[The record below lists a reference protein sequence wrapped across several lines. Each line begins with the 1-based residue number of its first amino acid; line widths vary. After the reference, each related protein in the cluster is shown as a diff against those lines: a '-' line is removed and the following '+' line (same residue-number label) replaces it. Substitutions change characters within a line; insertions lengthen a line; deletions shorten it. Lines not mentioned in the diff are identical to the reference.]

1 MIRLILYFLIGLL
14 AGISMGTVGV
24 GAGVISIPLLTFFGM
39 SINNAVG
46 AGLFMQLLPQ
56 SLPGF
61 YLYHKKGYIDYLSS
75 SVVVLGSLIGIL
87 FGAYLIT
94 NDYISEQ
101 MLYKLLTILLIIIS
115 IYYTKKSFFD

>member
-1 MIRLILYFLIGLL
+1 MIQLILYFLIGSL

-24 GAGVISIPLLTFFGM
+24 GAGVISIPLLTYCGM

-75 SVVVLGSLIGIL
+75 CVVVLGSLVGIL
-87 FGAYLIT
+87 CGAYLIT
-94 NDYISEQ
+94 NDYISEK
-101 MLYKLLTILLIIIS
+101 MLYKLLTILLIIVS
-115 IYYTKKSFFD
+115 IYYTKKSFYD